1 VMLWHSSREVT
12 GAMTTAMAMASTM
25 AMAMRPRKRTTPKYP
40 EGALGV
46 EPILAAQ
53 GFKVL
58 DIPVGGHQN

>member
-1 VMLWHSSREVT
+1 
-12 GAMTTAMAMASTM
+12 MTTAMAMASTM

-53 GFKVL
+53 GVKVL